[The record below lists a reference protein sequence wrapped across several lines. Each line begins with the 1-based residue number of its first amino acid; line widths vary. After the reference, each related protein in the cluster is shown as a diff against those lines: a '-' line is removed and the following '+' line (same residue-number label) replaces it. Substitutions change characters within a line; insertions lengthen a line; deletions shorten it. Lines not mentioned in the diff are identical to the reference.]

1 MRKRLLN
8 LCLTALMSVVST
20 AAWALSD
27 VNGVYQISSAEDWNE
42 FAALVNDGA
51 VTANAALTA
60 DIDLGMNVTMV
71 GINDN
76 NGAYHG
82 TFDGQGHTIKINM
95 YQRRTMQPS
104 SAMSVGVLSLRTSR
118 LRVLLPPAA
127 SLLQVS
133 LVATEVPSAT
143 AGPPLPSTA
152 V

>member
-51 VTANAALTA
+51 VTANAVLTA

-76 NGAYHG
+76 NGAVPAYAMTIG
-82 TFDGQGHTIKINM
+82 DGVDFLTAMADNLGFRYDSDGDGQDEN
-95 YQRRTMQPS
+95 Y
-104 SAMSVGVLSLRTSR
+104 
-118 LRVLLPPAA
+118 
-127 SLLQVS
+127 
-133 LVATEVPSAT
+133 
-143 AGPPLPSTA
+143 
-152 V
+152 